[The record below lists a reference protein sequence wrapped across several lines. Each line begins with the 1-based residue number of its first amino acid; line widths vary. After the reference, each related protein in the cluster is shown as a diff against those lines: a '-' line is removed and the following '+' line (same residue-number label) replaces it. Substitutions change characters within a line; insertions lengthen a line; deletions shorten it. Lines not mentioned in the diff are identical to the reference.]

1 MVRGGGI
8 PLEEVEGVGVC
19 CYTVRGRKCVGGGNS
34 LKGSEG
40 VGLCVWVGVLEGW
53 GVCTARWCRYG

>member
-1 MVRGGGI
+1 M
-8 PLEEVEGVGVC
+8 EVEGVGVC